1 MFGNFGTDGS
11 FWSLI
16 LEKAHAKVS
25 GNYENTEGGIHGE
38 AMRILLGSPTT
49 RNDILNSET
58 DERMSPS
65 DAFDKIK

>member
-1 MFGNFGTDGS
+1 
-11 FWSLI
+11 

-38 AMRILLGSPTT
+38 AMRMLLGSPTT
-49 RNDILNSET
+49 KNNILNRQSG
-58 DERMSPS
+58 ERMSPS

>member
-1 MFGNFGTDGS
+1 MFGNFGSDRS

-38 AMRILLGSPTT
+38 AMRMLLGSPTT
-49 RNDILNSET
+49 YHHILNRSG
-58 DERMSPS
+58 
-65 DAFDKIK
+65 